1 MAATSA
7 NFDLAT
13 EVIHTLDMTLI
24 TTGGGSRKWEILD
37 LIEHMDSILATATKT
52 SGGLV
57 ESSERSF
64 GSLDESSV
72 PAILHHIDRADDLDI
87 GEFQEHLLTRNTPL
101 IITEALH
108 NWPAVYLQS
117 WSSLDYLLNITSN
130 GQRLVPVEIGDSYVS
145 KDWTQKIIPFKEF
158 LETYIL
164 NPDPPALAYL
174 AQHDVFSQ
182 IPRLREDIT
191 IPDYCYANHE
201 SALEEPIANAWFGP
215 KGTVSPLH
223 KDPYCNIFAQVAGY
237 KYWKIFPKSETKN
250 LYPRGEEDGVDMSN
264 TSQVDV
270 DGEVNLEM
278 YPKYAEAQYREGI
291 LGPGE
296 MLFLPKGSWHFVKSL
311 TPSFS
316 VSFWF

>member
-1 MAATSA
+1 
-7 NFDLAT
+7 
-13 EVIHTLDMTLI
+13 MTLI
-24 TTGGGSRKWEILD
+24 TTGGGSRKWDVLS
-37 LIEHMDSILATATKT
+37 LIEHMDRVLATATKI
-52 SGGLV
+52 SAGLIQSA
-57 ESSERSF
+57 ESSFEC
-64 GSLDESSV
+64 LDESSV
-72 PAILHHIDRADDLDI
+72 PAILRYFDRVDELGI

-101 IITEALH
+101 IITEAMQ
-108 NWPAVYLQS
+108 NWPAVYLES
-117 WSSLDYLLNITSN
+117 WSSFDYLLNVTSN

-145 KDWTQKIIPFKEF
+145 KDWTQKVMPFKEF

-174 AQHDVFSQ
+174 AQHDLFSQ
-182 IPRLREDIT
+182 IPRLREDIR
-191 IPDYCYANHE
+191 IPDYCYADHE
-201 SALEEPIANAWFGP
+201 TALEEPIVNAWFGP

-237 KYWKIFPKSETKN
+237 KYWKNFPESETEN
-250 LYPRGEEDGVDMSN
+250 LYPRGEEDCVDMSN

-270 DGEVNLEM
+270 DGAVDLEK

-296 MLFLPKGSWHFVKSL
+296 MLFVPKGSWHFVKSL
-311 TPSFS
+311 TPSYS